1 MVHKCYDHR
10 RGKCDSRKCEHHT
23 EKLLLDYFGWTTIL
37 WGNSGDHLSQKS
49 FLADSCQ
56 ASLPWAFTFFQHY
69 HRRLKTFL
77 DSTNSRT
84 GNRYFDNPVI
94 KSTLWWAP
102 FSIILTLGAE
112 TSSHHRHTHTQRGDV
127 LDLQCHC
134 AVPMETQL
142 KCCAQ
147 AACAWGAFTGQCGC
161 STDLKVLW
169 EDPCLQTAAWTQAA
183 HAHPGP
189 ASTTLLWSRQLF

>member
-69 HRRLKTFL
+69 HRRLKTSL
-77 DSTNSRT
+77 DSTNSGT

-112 TSSHHRHTHTQRGDV
+112 TSSHHRHTHTHTQRWCFRLTVSLCCPHGDPAQV
-127 LDLQCHC
+127 LCTSSL
-134 AVPMETQL
+134 
-142 KCCAQ
+142 
-147 AACAWGAFTGQCGC
+147 
-161 STDLKVLW
+161 
-169 EDPCLQTAAWTQAA
+169 CLRSFHWAAWML
-183 HAHPGP
+183 HWSEGSLGGSLP
-189 ASTTLLWSRQLF
+189 ADSSMDTSCPCTPRTSIYYPAVI